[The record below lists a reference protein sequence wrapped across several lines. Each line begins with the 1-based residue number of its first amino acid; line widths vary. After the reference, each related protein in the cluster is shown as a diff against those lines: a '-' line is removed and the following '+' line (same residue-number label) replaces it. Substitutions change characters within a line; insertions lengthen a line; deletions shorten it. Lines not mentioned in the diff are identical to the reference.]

1 VLNEL
6 KLQLPARGRVGAG
19 HGPPPGSATT
29 CRICMFNAQ
38 ESLAVYSN
46 RELDCNMF
54 IIFNGG
60 GSYTFV
66 QREVE
71 AIAYNVYNTH

>member
-1 VLNEL
+1 
-6 KLQLPARGRVGAG
+6 
-19 HGPPPGSATT
+19 
-29 CRICMFNAQ
+29 MFNAQ